1 MQLGWIDF
9 SKEDRQKA
17 LDVIN
22 LLSEQGAVDELG
34 IGIIRDAFANYFF
47 PGTSTIQTRAK
58 YFLIVP
64 YVLREAVDGR
74 YGKDVNRVLRA
85 IDSAEKDCGIRL
97 LEADP
102 KAEGVIGTRV
112 LPNGWVARKPSDI
125 YWNGIRTFGIFCDYG
140 LSIPEYVSLAVKLKE
155 QKSVSRLGNRND
167 DAEEND
173 KDDSDAGDI
182 GNIRFWNLPIYHD
195 DWRDNLTI
203 ELTQEEAFYLDKQI
217 QKSTKGSLLEYVLK
231 NHIDLNEYDDFAS
244 LTAELSEKVSEKLA
258 YMMKLACDFNN
269 LVYMARAK
277 MMRTIKVTGKGKIAV
292 KPDKIRLYVNKE
304 ELCKEY
310 EDTLR
315 RSTEDTELLKDLFE
329 KLGFQRKD
337 LKTVYFNVDTEYESY
352 QDRDKSWKRRFKGY
366 KYNHHMKIEFA
377 ADNKRLGQVLYA
389 LAHSS
394 LRPEFSIEYTV
405 ADVEKCKNE
414 LLHKAIEDSIQKA
427 QVLTT
432 AANVKLGEIQAIDY
446 SWGEIDFV
454 TKPLNEMRLME
465 CTECEMSAPGA
476 YDIDIEADDI
486 NVTDT
491 ATVIWEIA

>member
-1 MQLGWIDF
+1 
-9 SKEDRQKA
+9 
-17 LDVIN
+17 
-22 LLSEQGAVDELG
+22 
-34 IGIIRDAFANYFF
+34 
-47 PGTSTIQTRAK
+47 
-58 YFLIVP
+58 
-64 YVLREAVDGR
+64 
-74 YGKDVNRVLRA
+74 
-85 IDSAEKDCGIRL
+85 
-97 LEADP
+97 
-102 KAEGVIGTRV
+102 
-112 LPNGWVARKPSDI
+112 
-125 YWNGIRTFGIFCDYG
+125 
-140 LSIPEYVSLAVKLKE
+140 
-155 QKSVSRLGNRND
+155 
-167 DAEEND
+167 
-173 KDDSDAGDI
+173 
-182 GNIRFWNLPIYHD
+182 
-195 DWRDNLTI
+195 
-203 ELTQEEAFYLDKQI
+203 
-217 QKSTKGSLLEYVLK
+217 
-231 NHIDLNEYDDFAS
+231 
-244 LTAELSEKVSEKLA
+244 
-258 YMMKLACDFNN
+258 
-269 LVYMARAK
+269 

-454 TKPLNEMRLME
+454 TKPLNET
-465 CTECEMSAPGA
+465 C
-476 YDIDIEADDI
+476 
-486 NVTDT
+486 
-491 ATVIWEIA
+491 

>member
-1 MQLGWIDF
+1 MRFSSAPFPCQPYPLEEMTDTGMTELLMPLENISLEDQLANIGVSFHDKLFELID
-9 SKEDRQKA
+9 EA
-17 LDVIN
+17 HLDN
-22 LLSEQGAVDELG
+22 
-34 IGIIRDAFANYFF
+34 
-47 PGTSTIQTRAK
+47 
-58 YFLIVP
+58 
-64 YVLREAVDGR
+64 
-74 YGKDVNRVLRA
+74 KDVWKRA
-85 IDSAEKDCGIRL
+85 MGM
-97 LEADP
+97 
-102 KAEGVIGTRV
+102 
-112 LPNGWVARKPSDI
+112 
-125 YWNGIRTFGIFCDYG
+125 
-140 LSIPEYVSLAVKLKE
+140 
-155 QKSVSRLGNRND
+155 
-167 DAEEND
+167 
-173 KDDSDAGDI
+173 
-182 GNIRFWNLPIYHD
+182 NIMRM
-195 DWRDNLTI
+195 
-203 ELTQEEAFYLDKQI
+203 
-217 QKSTKGSLLEYVLK
+217 KG
-231 NHIDLNEYDDFAS
+231 
-244 LTAELSEKVSEKLA
+244 
-258 YMMKLACDFNN
+258 
-269 LVYMARAK
+269 RAK